1 MRAMGPAVTGA
12 KKGQSLVQLNQAL
25 ESFVHANSCP
35 SDKFFGSSASGWY
48 ICEHPAL
55 YEHDCEVV
63 GVGIGDDDSFEV
75 EVAKAFP
82 NCNVTMMDPTPSVVD
97 KYRRF
102 PSMLPNLHF
111 LPWALGPS
119 DGHLTLPMN
128 GYNEKPVR
136 VKQHKLAALGIR
148 KTPLTLIKLDIEG
161 AEWSLFNSTNT
172 SVHARQRLLSH
183 TVWTDQGRWSPQHMF
198 GSRKHSLPHMLILEL
213 HDGPPMAWGHLV
225 DVLAQYGYSLWRVT
239 NPRFGKKSKL
249 GYRFPRMPG
258 PLAALA
264 ELYFVRGSTG
274 ARSEVAPA
282 SVSKGQAQ
290 RGI

>member
-1 MRAMGPAVTGA
+1 
-12 KKGQSLVQLNQAL
+12 
-25 ESFVHANSCP
+25 
-35 SDKFFGSSASGWY
+35 
-48 ICEHPAL
+48 
-55 YEHDCEVV
+55 
-63 GVGIGDDDSFEV
+63 
-75 EVAKAFP
+75 
-82 NCNVTMMDPTPSVVD
+82 
-97 KYRRF
+97 
-102 PSMLPNLHF
+102 
-111 LPWALGPS
+111 
-119 DGHLTLPMN
+119 
-128 GYNEKPVR
+128 
-136 VKQHKLAALGIR
+136 
-148 KTPLTLIKLDIEG
+148 
-161 AEWSLFNSTNT
+161 
-172 SVHARQRLLSH
+172 
-183 TVWTDQGRWSPQHMF
+183 
-198 GSRKHSLPHMLILEL
+198 MLILEL